1 MAKRSSPKK
10 GSNIICRVANAT
22 PENVCKYVSRL
33 PKHIMSKSDFRSF
46 MGEGWFNNEHQ
57 ASEQWGLYYVDD
69 EEKKYYPRFNRD
81 ITLKEAEIYLS
92 GWLKRLIVINPY
104 TRFKTTNNE
113 NLVQSIVKHLE
124 DEPEEHDL
132 KKILSDI
139 INSDE
144 AFIVNEIIVNA
155 LNNYSEV
162 LSLQVID
169 LESEKFT
176 VDLKPNYK
184 EVIKT
189 KYNMTK
195 KEYFDLFNDIKITSH
210 QDEPRQQI
218 YFGAPG
224 TGKSF
229 VINDIT
235 KEDAVIRTT
244 FHPDSDYSSFVG
256 VYKPSMGKGRVYG
269 AQGPLK
275 EDGKEIEEQKIVYKF
290 VPQAFLKAYLAAWKK
305 MSKPGEEKEP
315 QFLIIEEINRGNCA
329 QIFGDLFQLLDRSD
343 NHFSCY
349 PIEADTDLQQQ
360 IEYSFKYDNNYKLE
374 SPIDIEGAVDKY
386 TSNYGATISE
396 DVVEGRVLLLP
407 PNLYIW
413 ATMNTSDQ
421 SLFPIDSA
429 FKRRWDWRY
438 IPISNANKGWMIEAD
453 GNHYNWWS
461 FLDEINKRI
470 GTATHSEDKKLGYF
484 FCKADDNIITSD
496 KFVSKVVFYLWND
509 VFKDFAEEE
518 DFFKDEDGSTLSF
531 NKFFETNSE
540 GETKVLGKKVAL
552 FLNNLGIKPNE
563 DAAFDEEEND
573 GDGISERKETLI
585 SIQIPSYP
593 TIYSSDSTQFD
604 AVINALKIIGIDKIL
619 PIVEK
624 LKYKRYECPVFSKIK
639 FPELEEHKGFSY
651 YQVGNLYVIKGCKSY
666 TYIRALEDINDLL
679 NIGLSL
685 ETK

>member
-1 MAKRSSPKK
+1 MSDFSSPKK
-10 GSNIICRVANAT
+10 GSNIICRVANPT
-22 PENVCKYVSRL
+22 PEKVCEYVRRL
-33 PKHIMSKSDFRSF
+33 PKRIMPEDSFRAIMGKS
-46 MGEGWFNNEHQ
+46 WFQNEHQ
-57 ASEQWGLYYVDD
+57 APEQWGLYYIDGTN
-69 EEKKYYPRFNRD
+69 YYPRFNRE
-81 ITLKEAEIYLS
+81 LNLQEAERYLY

-104 TRFKTTNNE
+104 TKFKTTNDN
-113 NLVQSIVKHLE
+113 NLVLSIVKHLE
-124 DEPEEHDL
+124 ENPTEHDL
-132 KKILSDI
+132 KSIIRDI
-139 INSDE
+139 IETDE
-144 AFIVNEIIVNA
+144 PFIVNDIIFNT
-155 LNNYSEV
+155 LNYYSEV
-162 LSLQVID
+162 LSLTAINPAAEQFSVI
-169 LESEKFT
+169 
-176 VDLKPNYK
+176 LKPNYK
-184 EVIKT
+184 EIIKT

-256 VYKPSMGKGRVYG
+256 AYKPSMGKGRVYG

-275 EDGKEIEEQKIVYKF
+275 EDGKEIEEEKIVYKF

-305 MSKPGEEKEP
+305 MSQPGEDKEP

-396 DVVEGRVLLLP
+396 DVVKGRVLLLP

-461 FLDEINKRI
+461 FLNEINQRI

-484 FCKADDNIITSD
+484 FCKADDNIITAD

-531 NKFFETNSE
+531 NKFFETNSD
-540 GETKVLGKKVAL
+540 GKTKVLGQKVAL

-585 SIQIPSYP
+585 SIHIPNFP
-593 TIYSSDSTQFD
+593 TINSSDSTQFD

-619 PIVEK
+619 SIVEK
-624 LKYKRYECPVFSKIK
+624 LKYKRYECPVFSKNK
-639 FPELEEHKGFSY
+639 MPELEEHKGFSY
-651 YQVGNLYVIKGCKSY
+651 YQVGNLFIIKGCKSY